1 MKRLIDS
8 VVLLTFLIKQIITL
22 LVQFMLT
29 GNTTRFS
36 ETGTRHAT
44 RVPGKCS
51 RLPTMVLSIM
61 GGPGGATK
69 NGRSWKHHT
78 NTMFLSQ

>member
-44 RVPGKCS
+44 RVPAKYTKCK
-51 RLPTMVLSIM
+51 VLLVFKLFKLIANLKFYIS
-61 GGPGGATK
+61 
-69 NGRSWKHHT
+69 
-78 NTMFLSQ
+78 LL

>member
-1 MKRLIDS
+1 MNRLIDS

-44 RVPGKCS
+44 RVPGN
-51 RLPTMVLSIM
+51 
-61 GGPGGATK
+61 PGT
-69 NGRSWKHHT
+69 RE
-78 NTMFLSQ
+78 ML

>member
-44 RVPGKCS
+44 RVPGNPGTREMLYRSYDKIGENGNEN
-51 RLPTMVLSIM
+51 LSD
-61 GGPGGATK
+61 
-69 NGRSWKHHT
+69 
-78 NTMFLSQ
+78 

>member
-8 VVLLTFLIKQIITL
+8 VVLLTFIIKQIITL

-44 RVPGKCS
+44 RVP
-51 RLPTMVLSIM
+51 VY
-61 GGPGGATK
+61 PGT
-69 NGRSWKHHT
+69 R
-78 NTMFLSQ
+78 QIYY